1 MELVRFVC
9 NVTGVT
15 VLVYLMVRRG
25 CPLTTPF
32 FFVCLTGT
40 HLDEVKPDIIFVGV
54 FFCTPLDD
62 YIVDIICLL
71 VVLLDR
77 R

>member
-9 NVTGVT
+9 NVSRCNSVGISDGKAGLSFDNPV
-15 VLVYLMVRRG
+15 
-25 CPLTTPF
+25 

-71 VVLLDR
+71 DVLLDR